1 MVDSK
6 RRFDTVWWVYVLLL
20 RTSALHKHRFH
31 TIPKTTLSIGIKF
44 FCLFQRLMSL
54 QHRIWVHRMAP
65 SSAIP
70 WFQYIYMMY
79 VLPFSRQTNISNHFD
94 IYICICLYIY
104 IHIYIYVSIYI
115 YTDTTF
121 FLPSSHDVTMMCPW
135 NPPVQRSNVKPPGSK
150 MCRFG
155 ANGLSSNLRSI
166 KGMTRNGIWLF

>member
-94 IYICICLYIY
+94 IYIYVYVYIY

-115 YTDTTF
+115 YRHNVFSTII
-121 FLPSSHDVTMMCPW
+121 PWCHHDVPMKSPCSTVKCEASRIQ
-135 NPPVQRSNVKPPGSK
+135 NVQIRGQWSE
-150 MCRFG
+150 
-155 ANGLSSNLRSI
+155 
-166 KGMTRNGIWLF
+166 

>member
-94 IYICICLYIY
+94 IYIYVYVYIY
-104 IHIYIYVSIYI
+104 IHIYIYMSLYIYI
-115 YTDTTF
+115 QTQRF
-121 FLPSSHDVTMMCPW
+121 FYHHPMMSPW
-135 NPPVQRSNVKPPGSK
+135 CAHEIPL
-150 MCRFG
+150 F
-155 ANGLSSNLRSI
+155 NGQMWSLQDPKCADSGPMVWVATSGR
-166 KGMTRNGIWLF
+166 